1 MERDPNF
8 SMHARIRAMGVF
20 HGSQLDVRVALCRLL
35 QCFKESAKLLVS
47 INYEYGR
54 IAVPYRSERR

>member
-1 MERDPNF
+1 
-8 SMHARIRAMGVF
+8 MHARIRAMGVF

-47 INYEYGR
+47 INYKYGR
-54 IAVPYRSERR
+54 IAVPYRSERW